1 MISSNERKSP
11 KKAKTSNAQEWRL
24 LDASSFNKLLKRFT
38 PFLGHLSRNQS
49 IQYVLTDNQEPIT
62 FILLQDYFNDELHV
76 SYPLLLPDLSIEV
89 QNKFL
94 YETYNYIRKYR
105 SNKEIRLYVPVTH
118 KDSINFF
125 IRNGLII
132 KSELLRHEFDVLAL
146 SSFSFRDKSIKCR
159 LANHEDL
166 QLVIDLIKSDIQF
179 KGLLSKIHDI
189 SEYIE
194 RTVLEPSRTL
204 LLFKQKKLIG
214 AAMPVLDEED
224 NIVLEFYA
232 IRSGNEV
239 AWKQLLVN
247 LAKLCVSHG
256 WNKRLTVFMNS
267 FQHRAFPVIVD
278 DLQVISNVEGFF
290 FGLSNNNFS

>member
-1 MISSNERKSP
+1 MISSNERKLP
-11 KKAKTSNAQEWRL
+11 KKAKTSNGQEWRVF
-24 LDASSFNKLLKRFT
+24 DVSCFNKLLKSFT

-49 IQYVLTDNQEPIT
+49 IQYVLMDNQEPIT

-76 SYPLLLPDLSIEV
+76 GYPLVLPNLSIKA

-94 YETYNYIRKYR
+94 NEIYNYIKNYR
-105 SNKEIRLYVPVTH
+105 SKKEIRLYVPEAH
-118 KDSINFF
+118 KDSIDFF
-125 IRNGLII
+125 IKNGLVI

-146 SSFSFRDKSIKCR
+146 STFSFPEKSFKCR
-159 LANHEDL
+159 LANRADL
-166 QLVIDLIKSDIQF
+166 KLVIDLIKSDIQF
-179 KGLLSKIHDI
+179 KGLLSKIHHI
-189 SEYIE
+189 GEYIE
-194 RTVLEPSRTL
+194 RIVLEPSRTL
-204 LLFKQKKLIG
+204 LIFEHKKLIG

-256 WNKRLTVFMNS
+256 WNKKLTVFMNS
-267 FQHRAFPVIVD
+267 FHHRVFPVIVD
-278 DLQVISNVEGFF
+278 DLRVNSSVEGFF